1 MRQPSRVQ
9 RGDIGERAAEVFFL
23 ELQWGPLPTGVQDL
37 GTDLFIQLRDESGVD
52 LRLMLGAQV
61 KTGDSWFD
69 SPGTLDG
76 KPGWW
81 YKEPDKSHAEYWAN
95 HHVPHILVLQS
106 EDRRRRVWAV
116 LSKDTIV
123 DTGAGFKVFVP
134 AEQRLDPSWRETWVR
149 YASESRVAPPL
160 EGSRWNFSI
169 NELPRDEWARFALL
183 APRLVAPHPNK
194 GYGTAINWAE
204 ATAICLQA
212 ESERWDG
219 FAANLSAVPSSEDA
233 QSADEAGWRF
243 AAAVRQWIDEGSIE
257 LLEAFDAEANV
268 ALRVAKN
275 VCLSVAYFD
284 RQEFALAATTI
295 DAEITDE
302 LSVDHVWLAVH
313 RSRILAETGNAD
325 AALEQL
331 AKANVEVASVAGDVT
346 VSALRSS
353 ILWSLYELSDRE
365 SLDLSA
371 VAPGMDTTTSWW
383 RTQSVASGLES
394 WTTRVFR
401 GWGRDRAKR
410 FGGSN
415 AAHNE
420 LFSAALIARLAGDSS
435 GYRSATTYMA
445 MVDLAVPAEVN
456 PPVSASL
463 DSLRECGS
471 EEELKLAIGRI
482 KDEGPLA
489 DLRRS
494 VAAITPQTITHTS
507 WRADLVA
514 LSEAGGFY
522 PPESAGPLITFL
534 LTVLNDPKPFEDSYA
549 VHVSVNGL
557 LQAIAGLS
565 PHLEEQDS
573 ERVVRYALGLDANA
587 SQIQENSLAA
597 LLRTLDQSVLE
608 RHESEFRLKAD
619 DASLPA
625 WLRTIHA
632 EYVTTSRDTIRPLL
646 LNGDVRA
653 LSAVREF
660 TNLNADEAQAM
671 LKVATESLLGLR
683 YGATGFGIGGPDMA
697 QLALQIGVFCSLPA
711 GIQTAIS
718 FVADPDALRTPKRN
732 ACKWLARQPDLIDE
746 QWRATLRECL
756 PGVIAESRSD
766 PLASWLDEFGGAAHL
781 LLLALLPED
790 DGARAELEAEL
801 VTGDE
806 QMRFDA
812 CDYFARISGS
822 EPLLLALAR
831 DSNYRVSH
839 RAILALSHLVAN
851 SPSPQPAYLRALAS
865 FATAD
870 GEANALFILGGLES
884 SPLSR
889 PVRDIVQSLTEHQ
902 SAEVRSR
909 AAKTLHDAKAIT

>member
-1 MRQPSRVQ
+1 MSMKQPSRVQ
-9 RGDIGERAAEVFFL
+9 LGDSGERAAEVFFL
-23 ELQWGPLPTGVQDL
+23 DLQWGPLPTGVQDL
-37 GTDLFIQLRDESGVD
+37 GTDLFIQLRDKSGVD

-69 SPGTLDG
+69 SPGSSDG
-76 KPGWW
+76 RSGWW

-95 HHVPHILVLQS
+95 HHVPHILILQS
-106 EDRRRRVWAV
+106 EDRTTRVWAV

-134 AEQRLDPSWRETWVR
+134 AEQTLDPSWRETWVR

-160 EGSRWNFSI
+160 EGSRWKFSI
-169 NELPRDEWARFALL
+169 DELPRAEWARFALL

-194 GYGTAINWAE
+194 GFSTAINWAE
-204 ATAICLQA
+204 AIAICVQA
-212 ESERWDG
+212 ESERWDHY
-219 FAANLSAVPSSEDA
+219 AENLAVVPTSSDA
-233 QSADEAGWRF
+233 QSADDVGWRF
-243 AAAVRQWIDEGSIE
+243 AAAIRQWIDEGSIE
-257 LLEAFDAEANV
+257 LLEAFDAGSNV
-268 ALRVAKN
+268 ALSVARS

-284 RQEFALAATTI
+284 RQKFSLAASTI
-295 DAEITDE
+295 DAAITEE

-313 RSRILAETGNAD
+313 RSRILAETGDAD
-325 AALEQL
+325 AALELL
-331 AKANVEVASVAGDVT
+331 AKANVEVASVASDVT

-383 RTQSVASGLES
+383 RTQSVASGLAS

-420 LFSAALIARLAGDSS
+420 LFSAALIARLAGDTS

-445 MVDLAVPAEVN
+445 MVDLAVPAELN
-456 PPVSASL
+456 PSVRSSL

-471 EEELKLAIGRI
+471 EEEIELAIGRI
-482 KDEGPLA
+482 KDEGPLE
-489 DLRRS
+489 DLRQS
-494 VAAITPQTITHTS
+494 IAVITPETITHTS

-514 LSEAGGFY
+514 LSEGGGFY
-522 PPESAGPLITFL
+522 PPESASALINFL
-534 LTVLNDPKPFEDSYA
+534 QAVLEDPKPFEDGYA
-549 VHVSVNGL
+549 VHVSLNGL
-557 LQAIAGLS
+557 LKALVGLS
-565 PHLEEQDS
+565 PHFKTEHCEWTIQ
-573 ERVVRYALGLDANA
+573 YALGLAANA
-587 SQIQENSLAA
+587 SQIQETALGA
-597 LLRTLDQSVLE
+597 LLRTLDRSVLE
-608 RHESEFRLKAD
+608 RHEPAFRSRAE
-619 DASLPA
+619 DAALPD

-632 EYVTTSRDTIRPLL
+632 EHVTTSRDAIRPLL
-646 LNGDVRA
+646 LKGDVRA

-660 TNLNADEAQAM
+660 TNLETDEAQAM
-671 LKVATESLLGLR
+671 LEKAKESLDTLR
-683 YGATGFGIGGPDMA
+683 YGSTGFGIGGPDMA
-697 QLALQIGVFCSLPA
+697 QLALQIGVFCSLPT
-711 GIQTAIS
+711 GIETALS
-718 FVADPDALRTPKRN
+718 FVADPEALKAPKRN
-732 ACKWLARQPDLIDE
+732 VCKWLARQPQLVGG
-746 QWRATLRECL
+746 QWRAVLRERL
-756 PGVIAESRSD
+756 PGVIAESRHD
-766 PLASWLDEFGGAAHL
+766 PLAGWLEEFGGAAHL

-790 DGARAELEAEL
+790 DDARIELEAEL

-812 CDYFARISGS
+812 CDYFARVTGS

-831 DSNYRVSH
+831 DSNYRVGH

-851 SPSPQPAYLRALAS
+851 TPNPQPAFVRALAN

-870 GEANALFILGGLES
+870 GEANALFILGGLDS
-884 SPLSR
+884 SPLVG
-889 PVRDIVQSLTEHQ
+889 PVRDIVESLAEHP
-902 SAEVRSR
+902 SAEVRTR
-909 AAKTLHDAKAIT
+909 AIEVLDAA